1 MSNQEPENNSLINFI
16 ATTVETM
23 RDQMGEMREQM
34 GEMREQMATKDDM
47 DSLRKDVDSLR
58 EETAYIGGQVE
69 TMRDQMATK
78 SDIARLETKIEVEAT
93 AIRGDIEQGNLR
105 LDSIDRA
112 IRVRLDQLETEM
124 SRFRSVLYLLVKDK
138 PDMLRL
144 LGQMPFGEEG
154 RP

>member
-1 MSNQEPENNSLINFI
+1 MSNQEPENNNLINFI

-23 RDQMGEMREQM
+23 RDQM
-34 GEMREQMATKDDM
+34 
-47 DSLRKDVDSLR
+47 
-58 EETAYIGGQVE
+58 VE
-69 TMRDQMATK
+69 MRDQMATK
-78 SDIARLETKIEVEAT
+78 SELAHLEERLTTKMESGITIV
-93 AIRGDIEQGNLR
+93 RGDLEQVNLR

-144 LGQMPFGEEG
+144 LGQSPFGEEG

>member
-1 MSNQEPENNSLINFI
+1 MSNQEPENNNLIKFI
-16 ATTVETM
+16 ATTMESL
-23 RDQMGEMREQM
+23 RD
-34 GEMREQMATKDDM
+34 QMATKSDVN
-47 DSLRKDVDSLR
+47 SLKNDVGTLRNDVDSLR
-58 EETAYIGGQVE
+58 NETAYIGGQVE
-69 TMRDQMATK
+69 IMRDQMATK

-144 LGQMPFGEEG
+144 LGQSPFSEEG
-154 RP
+154 RL

>member
-1 MSNQEPENNSLINFI
+1 MSNQEPENNNLINFI

-23 RDQMGEMREQM
+23 RDQMVEMRGQM
-34 GEMREQMATKDDM
+34 VEMRDQMVTKSDLGQMATKD
-47 DSLRKDVDSLR
+47 DVDSLR

-78 SDIARLETKIEVEAT
+78 SDIARREARFDVGVT
-93 AIRGDIEQGNLR
+93 AIRGDIEQVNLR

-124 SRFRSVLYLLVKDK
+124 SRF
-138 PDMLRL
+138 
-144 LGQMPFGEEG
+144 
-154 RP
+154 